1 MTAEVRLEP
10 LSARHLDDLDALA
23 HDPDVLRFTRVPEP
37 VPPGFARTWLARYEA
52 GHRDGTAE
60 GFAAVGPDGTFLGL
74 ALAPDI
80 DVEGRQLE
88 LGYIVAPSA
97 RGRGVATAILRRLTR
112 WAFDE
117 AGALRAYLLIETGNT
132 ASLRVAERC
141 GYVQEGVLRSLH
153 LKQNRRADVSIWS
166 RLPSDPEPA

>member
-1 MTAEVRLEP
+1 MTAELRLEP

-23 HDPDVLRFTRVPEP
+23 RDPEVLRFTRVPEP
-37 VPPGFARTWLARYEA
+37 VPPGFARNWLARYEA
-52 GHRDGTAE
+52 GRRDGTAE
-60 GFAAVGPDGTFLGL
+60 GFAAVDGDGAFLGL

-97 RGRGVATAILRRLTR
+97 RGRGVATAILRKLTR
-112 WAFDE
+112 WAFTE
-117 AGALRAYLLIETGNT
+117 AGALRAYLLIETSNA
-132 ASLRVAERC
+132 ASRRVAERC
-141 GYVQEGVLRSLH
+141 GYIQEGVLRSVH
-153 LKQNRRADVSIWS
+153 LKQDRRADLTLWS